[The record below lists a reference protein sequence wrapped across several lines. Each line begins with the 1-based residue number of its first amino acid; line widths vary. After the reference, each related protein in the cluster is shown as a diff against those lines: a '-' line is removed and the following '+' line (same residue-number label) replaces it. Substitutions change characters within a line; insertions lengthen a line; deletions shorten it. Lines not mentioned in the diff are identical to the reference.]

1 MTNRQRERNMFM
13 KIMKLKTNN
22 ILTFIAI
29 ACLSVLAA
37 CQKSKDEPAANANA
51 SVMINLSVG
60 DPTEEKVTF
69 AGNRSTQKAVQNIQR
84 SNVYLDGG
92 MTLEVAVTEQG
103 TTISSSNS
111 GISVKGSPKASGS
124 SILRALAYG
133 TMYRVAVYDAS
144 GNYVSS
150 QDYQYGI
157 TPPST
162 SIAVQAGATY
172 TFIVYSINSTE
183 SIPDIEGRENL
194 STAKLSNISADLMFF
209 KRTMEIQLGMNNLD
223 AVLQHQFS
231 QITTS
236 FEMDNTMTGVIESI
250 SNAAFNPTKVS
261 GSINFDDGTL
271 EFPSEDASANIAYPT
286 SAFGGRTITSDPTFI
301 ISPTTVSSNLTIASM
316 VIDSETKTNIS
327 IPNIKI
333 TPGHRYNMNIKIR
346 SCLEEVTSAPLNWN
360 YPETSWRLGGRTLYG
375 IYKTDENKY
384 YESGETIVNT
394 FTAPEANYG
403 FQFDIT
409 ELDNAFN
416 MKVNGTFIYG
426 TTSTNQIQFE
436 EFGTAEGQAVN
447 IEFQDGSQYGDQV
460 DMIYMLKGTSVN
472 PIIRIVISKTGEV
485 QLFGSKVNN
494 GPLFPLRLKGNR
506 TFNKVTWNSTGS
518 NTVDVSQTV
527 AGKTVIIGRGYGRR
541 TVRCK

>member
-1 MTNRQRERNMFM
+1 MFTR
-13 KIMKLKTNN
+13 IMKLKTNN
-22 ILTFIAI
+22 ILAFIA
-29 ACLSVLAA
+29 LVSFSVLGG
-37 CQKSKDEPAANANA
+37 CQKSKDEPAAKANA
-51 SVMINLSVG
+51 SVLVNLSVG
-60 DPTEEKVTF
+60 EPTEEKVTF
-69 AGNRSTQKAVQNIQR
+69 AGNRSARKNVQNIQR

-92 MTLEVAVTEQG
+92 MTLEVSVTDQG
-103 TTISSSNS
+103 KTINSSTSNAS
-111 GISVKGSPKASGS
+111 ATGSPKAEGA

-133 TMYRVAVYDAS
+133 TMYRVVVYDAS
-144 GNYVSS
+144 NNYVTS

-183 SIPDIEGRENL
+183 SIPDIDGRENL

-236 FEMDNTMTGVIESI
+236 FEMDDTMTGVIESI
-250 SNAAFNPTKVS
+250 SEAAFNPTKVN
-261 GSINFDDGTL
+261 GTLNFADGTL
-271 EFPSEDASANIAYPT
+271 EFPTENASANIVYSL
-286 SAFGGRTITSDPTFI
+286 SAFGGRTITSEPTFI
-301 ISPTTVSSNLTIASM
+301 ISPTTISSNLTIASM

-333 TPGHRYNMNIKIR
+333 TPGHRYNMKIKIR
-346 SCLEEVTSAPLNWN
+346 SCLQEVTSAPLDWN
-360 YPETSWRLGGRTLYG
+360 YPETSWISGRQTLYG
-375 IYKTDENKY
+375 IYKTDERRY
-384 YESGETIVNT
+384 YQNGETITNT

-403 FQFDIT
+403 FQFDIR

-416 MKVNGTFIYG
+416 MKVNGKYIYRSAA
-426 TTSTNQIQFE
+426 TDQIQFE
-436 EFGTAEGQAVN
+436 TFSTTEGQFTN

-460 DMIYMLKGTSVN
+460 DMIYLLRGTNAN

-485 QLFGSKVNN
+485 QMFGSKVSN
-494 GPLFPLRLKGNR
+494 GPLFPLRLKGDR
-506 TFNKVTWNSTGS
+506 TFNKVDWNKTGS
-518 NTVDVSQTV
+518 NTVEVSQTV
-527 AGKTVIIGRGYGRR
+527 AGATVIIGRGYGRK
-541 TVRCK
+541 TVRCN